1 MIPKANGANSFS
13 DLLALLTKKG
23 ISFTETKL
31 QGGALI
37 RLFIEAKPNSKKE
50 GVIQAGENLKVSTR
64 APATE
69 GRANEGIIEVL
80 SESLG
85 VSKSSI
91 TILKGHE
98 SKKKLIEICY
108 LVKMEKNEQYYIEK
122 WHKVIGE

>member
-1 MIPKANGANSFS
+1 MIPKASGANSFT

-23 ISFTETKL
+23 ISFTLTKL
-31 QGGALI
+31 QNGVLI

-50 GVIQAGENLKVSTR
+50 GVVQAGDNLKVATR

-69 GRANEGIIEVL
+69 GRANEGITQIL

-85 VSKSSI
+85 LPKSSI

-108 LVKMEKNEQYYIEK
+108 LVKTEKNEQYYIEK